1 MSTAGLLDRVDGGWF
16 TAHELQR
23 RVIGPAYNP
32 NLDDAYFMSGGSLG
46 GWFDVIIHRQE
57 VTAPSRLD

>member
-1 MSTAGLLDRVDGGWF
+1 MELTEAGLLHR
-16 TAHELQR
+16 LQR

-57 VTAPSRLD
+57 VTAPSRPD